1 MDPEATEVHEML
13 VPGGKTMPSQRQY
26 PTVLGA

>member
-1 MDPEATEVHEML
+1 MDPEATDVQAML
-13 VPGGKTMPSQRQY
+13 VPAGNTMPSQRQY